1 MSPVGLALPFK
12 IGPVT
17 LRRFFVWMS
26 NDSVFFG
33 RHGRKP
39 LRKFWSALFAV
50 ASIAGMTNLL
60 LHFTAIAQVEP
71 SAAAVPSDAE
81 LDAMLAARNWT
92 GLSAVL
98 WALRVDTAVRLQNW
112 LHTRIVSTGGALLL
126 DLVYIRN
133 LWLAGNA
140 KKIDDPVKD
149 PLVNAGAMA
158 LYTYAIIIIDGS
170 KCEDVSAPESRR
182 MHLLT
187 DYGEALRFL
196 KGRPASVKS
205 TAVDAAI
212 SLEEMTA
219 PVRKD
224 DDLICRAGMAQ
235 IMAGLERGTQQ
246 EIPNRPGVPGRS
258 IGVTPPPDWAPK
270 FASPEVYKPKQA
282 EARAMMPELLHNLMG
297 LPH

>member
-1 MSPVGLALPFK
+1 
-12 IGPVT
+12 
-17 LRRFFVWMS
+17 
-26 NDSVFFG
+26 
-33 RHGRKP
+33 
-39 LRKFWSALFAV
+39 LRKFWLVLSTV
-50 ASIAGMTNLL
+50 AAIVGMTCLP
-60 LHFTAIAQVEP
+60 LHSTATAQVEP
-71 SAAAVPSDAE
+71 SAAAPAPSDAE

-98 WALRVDTAVRLQNW
+98 WPLRVDTAVRLQNW
-112 LHTRIVSTGGALLL
+112 LHTRIISTGGALLL

-158 LYTYAIIIIDGS
+158 LYTYAIIIIDGA

-182 MHLLT
+182 MRLLT
-187 DYGEALRFL
+187 DYGEVLRFL

-205 TAVDAAI
+205 TAVEVAI
-212 SLEEMTA
+212 IIEKHTA
-219 PVRKD
+219 SVRKD

-270 FASPEVYKPKQA
+270 FVSPVVYKPKQA
-282 EARAMMPELLHNLMG
+282 EARAMMPELLRNLMG

>member
-1 MSPVGLALPFK
+1 MS
-12 IGPVT
+12 
-17 LRRFFVWMS
+17 S
-26 NDSVFFG
+26 DSVFSLTT
-33 RHGRKP
+33 REKP
-39 LRKFWSALFAV
+39 LRKFWLVLSAV
-50 ASIAGMTNLL
+50 AAIAAMTCLL
-60 LHFTAIAQVEP
+60 LRSTATAQVEQP
-71 SAAAVPSDAE
+71 TAAAVPSDTE
-81 LDAMLAARNWT
+81 LDAMLAARNWN

-98 WALRVDTAVRLQNW
+98 WPLRVDAAVRLHDW
-112 LHTRIVSTGGALLL
+112 LQTRILKTGGALLL

-182 MHLLT
+182 MRLLT
-187 DYGEALRFL
+187 DYGEAFRFL
-196 KGRPASVKS
+196 KGRPANVKS
-205 TAVDAAI
+205 LAVATAIA
-212 SLEEMTA
+212 LEKNTA

-235 IMAGLERGTQQ
+235 MMAGLEQGTQQ
-246 EIPNRPGVPGRS
+246 KIPNPPGAPGRS
-258 IGVTPPPDWAPK
+258 IGVTPPPDWVPK

-282 EARAMMPELLHNLMG
+282 EFRAMMPELLRKLIE
-297 LPH
+297 